1 MSLNYGAGEDS
12 WESLGQQGHQTSQ
25 LVMPAPIN
33 QPWIFL
39 GRTDAEAEAPILVP
53 PDAKSQLTGKDPDA
67 GKDWR
72 QEKKGM
78 TEDEMVGWHHQ
89 LREHEFEQTP
99 GDSKTQPG
107 VQQSRGLPSV
117 RQDWGTE
124 QLSPRR
130 YSMKPALWTK
140 TLVQPLASPL
150 VFSLPTWEEPTGR
163 ETCETDESPSALSSL
178 RNWVPPWLHGDSTK
192 YRISLFF
199 IPMSKHITQLTI
211 IFHVSLE

>member
-150 VFSLPTWEEPTGR
+150 VFSLPN
-163 ETCETDESPSALSSL
+163 SPSSEECFGGLISRALS
-178 RNWVPPWLHGDSTK
+178 WTCTQKTK
-192 YRISLFF
+192 SVGKIVNINSPIKNLDN
-199 IPMSKHITQLTI
+199 IWEDWNSVT
-211 IFHVSLE
+211 